1 MLTKYITMITKAQID
16 DFYKQGT
23 IAIIGVSRNKRKFG
37 RTVYDELRKKG
48 ISVVPVNP
56 NTNNIE
62 GEKCYKDIAALPQE
76 IKAAV
81 VLTPKP
87 KTLEAVQQCTGKG
100 ITNIWVQQG
109 SHTKEVLDYAGKNNI
124 NMIHGKCIMMFS
136 QPAGMH
142 KFHRSVMKFFGRL
155 PK

>member
-1 MLTKYITMITKAQID
+1 MITKTQIE

-23 IAIIGVSRNKRKFG
+23 IAIIGVSRNKKKFG
-37 RTVYDELRKKG
+37 RTVYDELKKKG

-56 NTNNIE
+56 NTDNIE

-81 VLTPKP
+81 LLTSKP
-87 KTLEAVQQCTGKG
+87 KTLEALQQCVGKG
-100 ITNIWVQQG
+100 MTNIWIQQG
-109 SHTKEVLDYAGKNNI
+109 SHTKEALEFAGKNNV
-124 NMIHGKCIMMFS
+124 NLIHGKCIMMFS
-136 QPAGMH
+136 EPDGMH
-142 KFHRSVMKFFGRL
+142 KLHRGIVKFFGRL